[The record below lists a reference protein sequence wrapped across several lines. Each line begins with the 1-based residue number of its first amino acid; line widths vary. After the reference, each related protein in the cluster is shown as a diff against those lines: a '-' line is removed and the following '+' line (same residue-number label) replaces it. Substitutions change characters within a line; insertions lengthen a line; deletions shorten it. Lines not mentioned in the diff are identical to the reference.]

1 MPLHFIAP
9 SVLLGLAAA
18 ALPWLI
24 HRIGKRRAR
33 PHPFAAMELLLRAE
47 REVSARRRLR
57 EILLLL
63 LRTLVAAALPLA
75 FARPFAEVRSDLPA
89 ATTRTQGAVIVLDDS
104 ASLRR
109 LASAGGD
116 SVFQLAR
123 ARARALA
130 VSLSPDSDL
139 GLVLAS
145 EGTSAPVAEPSND
158 RGRVLAA
165 LDAATCSARVADFG
179 AAMRRASQILS
190 ASPHAE
196 KVVYVVTD
204 LQAAGWGGVA
214 ASDRTAGGPAVIVLD
229 VGGPWENRAVLSL
242 TAEPAPEEGARGV
255 AVLAE
260 IANFSTEPAHKL
272 GLTLRLDGADVAR
285 GFVDVPPNGRVH
297 KRFLSTL
304 STSQAPAG
312 DGTAHNAEVEI
323 DHDLFTLDD
332 RRRARVEVSRG
343 LRVLVVDGD
352 PRTVRT
358 EDETFFLE
366 AALRAG
372 GAGFSITTALPD
384 ELGATPLA
392 GYAAVFLANVAK
404 PSEELAE
411 ALRRYVEG
419 GGGLFVSVG
428 DRVDVDAWN
437 QRCKGLLPQPLG
449 LKRTAAAAPGGAPEG
464 ETVDLRPAERLAPL
478 DRRHPLL
485 ASFPAKGDGL
495 ASARFFQFMLLEPV
509 PDAPGRAVVLRYEN
523 GAPALVAGDVGRGRV
538 LLLTTTV
545 DREWTDLPIR
555 PGFLP
560 LVQEAARY
568 LAGAPGSDSIAAL
581 TVGQRR
587 EVTVGPV
594 VARIEIVTPAGTS
607 RWLTPEGHDARPV
620 DPRAAEGHGRR
631 TVTFAETDEPGL
643 YLVRAS
649 RADGTVVDRASESFV
664 VNLDPAESDPA
675 LLPAEKRPDRAA
687 GAAGAAA
694 APKRRLELWHA
705 LSAVVLFAVLG
716 ESLLTLRRRRGRV
729 KA

>member
-1 MPLHFIAP
+1 VQFLAP
-9 SVLLGLAAA
+9 SLLLGLLAA

-33 PHPFAAMELLLRAE
+33 PVAFAAMELLLRAE

-57 EILLLL
+57 ELLLL
-63 LRTLVAAALPLA
+63 ALRTLVAAALPLA
-75 FARPFAEVRSDLPA
+75 FARPFTEVRSDLPA
-89 ATTRTQGAVIVLDDS
+89 ATTRTQSAVIVLDDS

-116 SVFQLAR
+116 VVFQLAR
-123 ARARALA
+123 ARARSLLE
-130 VSLSPDSDL
+130 SLSPDSDVA
-139 GLVLAS
+139 LVLSS
-145 EGTSAPVAEPSND
+145 EGTPAPVAEPSND

-165 LDAATCSARVADFG
+165 LDAAVCTARVADFG
-179 AAMRRASQILS
+179 AALRRAGQILAS
-190 ASPHAE
+190 SPHADR
-196 KVVYVVTD
+196 VVYVVTD
-204 LQAAGWGGVA
+204 LQATGWDDVVA
-214 ASDRTAGGPAVIVLD
+214 TESGPAVIVLD
-229 VGGPWENRAVLSL
+229 VGGAWENRAVVSLS
-242 TAEPAPEEGARGV
+242 AEPAPEEGAQGV
-255 AVLAE
+255 AVVAE
-260 IANFSTEPAHKL
+260 VANFAAEPAHKL

-285 GFVDVPPNGRVH
+285 GFIDVPAHGHAR

-304 STSQAPAG
+304 RALGGG
-312 DGTAHNAEVEI
+312 DTAHDAEVEL
-323 DHDLFTLDD
+323 DHDLFPLDD
-332 RRRARVEVSRG
+332 RRRARVEVARG

-372 GAGFSITTALPD
+372 GGGFSITTALPD
-384 ELGATPLA
+384 ELPPASLA

-404 PSEELAE
+404 PSEELCQGLA
-411 ALRRYVEG
+411 RYVAG
-419 GGGLFVSVG
+419 GGGVFVSVG
-428 DRVDVDAWN
+428 DRVDADTWN
-437 QRCKGLLPQPLG
+437 QRCKAVLPQPLG
-449 LKRTAAAAPGGAPEG
+449 LKRTAAVAPGGAPEG

-509 PDAPGRAVVLRYEN
+509 PDAPGRSVVLRYEN
-523 GAPALVAGDVGRGRV
+523 GAPALVAADVGRGRV

-568 LAGAPGSDSIAAL
+568 LAGAPGSDSISAL

-587 EVTVGPV
+587 EVAVGPED
-594 VARIEIVTPAGTS
+594 ARVEIVKSNGQS
-607 RWLTPEGHDARPV
+607 RWLEPEPRDPHASDARGAE
-620 DPRAAEGHGRR
+620 PRGRR
-631 TVTFAETDEPGL
+631 TVTFTETDEPGL
-643 YLVRAS
+643 YRVRAS
-649 RADGTVVDRASESFV
+649 RADGTVVERPAEGFV
-664 VNLDPAESDPA
+664 VNLDPAESDPTR
-675 LLPAEKRPDRAA
+675 LPDDKRPDRAPA
-687 GAAGAAA
+687 GGGGAA
-694 APKRRLELWHA
+694 APKRRLELWHF
-705 LSAVVLFAVLG
+705 LSAAVLVAVLA
-716 ESLLTLRRRRGRV
+716 ESLLTLRLRRGRV

>member
-1 MPLHFIAP
+1 MHFLAP
-9 SVLLGLAAA
+9 SVLLGLVAA

-116 SVFQLAR
+116 TVFQLAR

-130 VSLSPDSDL
+130 LSLSPDSDL
-139 GLVLAS
+139 ALVLAS
-145 EGTSAPVAEPSND
+145 EGTPAPVAEPSAD

-165 LDAATCSARVADFG
+165 LDAAACSARVADFG
-179 AAMRRASQILS
+179 AAMRRASQIVS
-190 ASPHAE
+190 TSPHAE
-196 KVVYVVTD
+196 KVIYVVTD
-204 LQAAGWGGVA
+204 LQATGWGGVA
-214 ASDRTAGGPAVIVLD
+214 PAERTAGGPAVIVLD
-229 VGGPWENRAVLSL
+229 VGGPWDNRAVVSL

-255 AVLAE
+255 AVVAE
-260 IANFSTEPAHKL
+260 IANFSAEPAHKL

-285 GFVDVPPNGRVH
+285 GFVDVPAHGRAH

-304 STSQAPAG
+304 HTSG
-312 DGTAHNAEVEI
+312 GGTAHDAEVEI
-323 DHDLFTLDD
+323 DHDLFPLDD

-372 GAGFSITTALPD
+372 GAGFSITTTLAD
-384 ELGATPLA
+384 ELGAQPLA
-392 GYAAVFLANVAK
+392 SYAAVFLANVAK
-404 PSEELAE
+404 PSEELAQ
-411 ALRRYVEG
+411 ALTRYVEA

-437 QRCKGLLPQPLG
+437 QRCKALLPQPLG
-449 LKRTAAAAPGGAPEG
+449 LKRTAAATPGGAPEG

-523 GAPALVAGDVGRGRV
+523 GAPALVASDVGRGRV

-560 LVQEAARY
+560 LVQEAARF
-568 LAGAPGSDSIAAL
+568 LAGAPGSDSISAL

-587 EVTVGPV
+587 EVTVGPED
-594 VARIEIVTPAGTS
+594 ARIEIVTPAGQS
-607 RWLTPEGHDARPV
+607 RWLTPEGHDARPL

-643 YLVRAS
+643 YRVRAS
-649 RADGTVVDRASESFV
+649 RADGTAADRASESFV
-664 VNLDPAESDPA
+664 VNLDAAESDPA
-675 LLPAEKRPDRAA
+675 LLADDKRPDRAA
-687 GAAGAAA
+687 FAAGAAS

-705 LSAVVLFAVLG
+705 LSAVVLLAVLG

>member
-1 MPLHFIAP
+1 MPLHFLAP
-9 SVLLGLAAA
+9 SVLLGLLAA

-33 PHPFAAMELLLRAE
+33 PVAFAAMELLLRAE
-47 REVSARRRLR
+47 RQVSARRRLR

-89 ATTRTQGAVIVLDDS
+89 AAAGTQSAVIVLDDS

-109 LASAGGD
+109 LAAPGGEP
-116 SVFQLAR
+116 VFQKAR
-123 ARARALA
+123 ARARSLAL
-130 VSLSPDSDL
+130 SLSTDSDVA
-139 GLVLAS
+139 LVLAS
-145 EGTSAPVAEPSND
+145 EGTPAPVAEPSND
-158 RGRVLAA
+158 RGRVTGA
-165 LDAATCSARVADFG
+165 LDAAACTARVADFG
-179 AAMRRASQILS
+179 GALRRASQIL
-190 ASPHAE
+190 AGSPRAE
-196 KVVYVVTD
+196 RVTYVVTD
-204 LQAAGWGGVA
+204 LQATGWEGVA
-214 ASDRTAGGPAVIVLD
+214 RPERTASTPAVVVLD
-229 VGGPWENRAVLSL
+229 VGGPWENRAVVALS
-242 TAEPAPEEGARGV
+242 AEPAPQEGAGAQGI
-255 AVLAE
+255 AVTAE
-260 IANFSTEPAHKL
+260 VANFSDQPATKL

-285 GFVDVPPNGRVH
+285 GFVDVPAHGRAR
-297 KRFLSTL
+297 KRFLHTL
-304 STSQAPAG
+304 AG
-312 DGTAHNAEVEI
+312 AGTAHDAEVEI
-323 DHDLFTLDD
+323 DHDLFALDD

-404 PSEELAE
+404 PSEDVAQ
-411 ALRRYVEG
+411 ALTRYVEG

-437 QRCKGLLPQPLG
+437 QRMKALLPQPLG
-449 LKRTAAAAPGGAPEG
+449 LKRTAAATPGVAPEG

-509 PDAPGRAVVLRYEN
+509 PDAPGRQVVLRYEN
-523 GAPALVAGDVGRGRV
+523 GAPALVASDVGRGRV

-568 LAGAPGSDSIAAL
+568 LAGAPSSDSISAL

-587 EVTVGPV
+587 EIGVGAEDARVEV
-594 VARIEIVTPAGTS
+594 VKPGGQS
-607 RWLTPEGHDARPV
+607 LWLTPEARAPEAHV
-620 DPRAAEGHGRR
+620 RR
-631 TVTFAETDEPGL
+631 TVTFTETDEPGL
-643 YLVRAS
+643 YRVRAS
-649 RADGTVVDRASESFV
+649 RADGTVVERASESFV
-664 VNLDPAESDPA
+664 VNLDPAESDPTR
-675 LLPAEKRPDRAA
+675 LPDDKRPDRAPD
-687 GAAGAAA
+687 GAAGAAV
-694 APKRRLELWHA
+694 PKRRLELWHA
-705 LSAVVLFAVLG
+705 LGAAVLICVLA
-716 ESLLTLRRRRGRV
+716 ESLLTLRLRRGRV

>member
-1 MPLHFIAP
+1 VPLHFIAP
-9 SVLLGLAAA
+9 SVLLGLLAAG
-18 ALPWLI
+18 LPWFI

-33 PHPFAAMELLLRAE
+33 PVPFAAMELLLRAE

-116 SVFQLAR
+116 PAFQLAR
-123 ARARALA
+123 ARARTLAL
-130 VSLSPDSDL
+130 SLSPDSDL
-139 GLVLAS
+139 ALVLAS
-145 EGTSAPVAEPSND
+145 EGTPAPVAEPSND

-165 LDAATCSARVADFG
+165 LDAATCSARSADFG
-179 AAMRRASQILS
+179 AAMKRASQILS

-204 LQAAGWGGVA
+204 LQAAGWEGVA
-214 ASDRTAGGPAVIVLD
+214 SADRTAGGPAVIVLD
-229 VGGPWENRAVLSL
+229 VGGPWENRAVVSL

-255 AVLAE
+255 AVVAE
-260 IANFSTEPAHKL
+260 IANFSAEPARKL
-272 GLTLRLDGADVAR
+272 GLTLRLDGVDVAR
-285 GFVDVPPNGRVH
+285 GFVDVPAHGRTH
-297 KRFLSTL
+297 KRFLHTL
-304 STSQAPAG
+304 AG
-312 DGTAHNAEVEI
+312 GGTAHDAEVEI
-323 DHDLFTLDD
+323 DHDLFALDD

-372 GAGFSITTALPD
+372 GAGFSIATALPD
-384 ELGATPLA
+384 ELGATSLA

-404 PSEELAE
+404 PSEELCQGLA
-411 ALRRYVEG
+411 RYVEG

-437 QRCKGLLPQPLG
+437 QRCKTLLPQPLG

-523 GAPALVAGDVGRGRV
+523 GAPALVASDVGRGRV

-568 LAGAPGSDSIAAL
+568 LAGAPGSDSISAL

-587 EVTVGPV
+587 DVTVGPED
-594 VARIEIVTPAGTS
+594 ARIEIVTPAGQS
-607 RWLTPEGHDARPV
+607 RWLTPEGHDVRPV
-620 DPRAAEGHGRR
+620 DPRAAEVRGRR
-631 TVTFAETDEPGL
+631 TVTFTETDEPGL
-643 YLVRAS
+643 YRVRAS
-649 RADGTVVDRASESFV
+649 RADGTVADRPSEGFV
-664 VNLDPAESDPA
+664 VNLDPAESDPTP
-675 LLPAEKRPDRAA
+675 LPDDKRPDRAA
-687 GAAGAAA
+687 GAAGGAAT
-694 APKRRLELWHA
+694 PKRRLELWHT
-705 LSAVVLFAVLG
+705 LSAVVLLAVLG

>member
-1 MPLHFIAP
+1 VPLHFLAP
-9 SVLLGLAAA
+9 SVLLGVLAAV
-18 ALPWLI
+18 LPWLI

-33 PHPFAAMELLLRAE
+33 PVAFAAMELLLRAE
-47 REVSARRRLR
+47 RQVSARRRLR

-89 ATTRTQGAVIVLDDS
+89 ATTRTQSAVIVLDDS

-109 LASAGGD
+109 LASAGGE

-123 ARARALA
+123 ARARTLAL
-130 VSLSPDSDL
+130 SLSPDSDL
-139 GLVLAS
+139 ALVLAS
-145 EGTSAPVAEPSND
+145 EGTPAPVAEPSND

-165 LDAATCSARVADFG
+165 LDAATPTARVADFG
-179 AAMRRASQILS
+179 AALRRASQILS
-190 ASPHAE
+190 TSPHTDR
-196 KVVYVVTD
+196 VVYVVTD
-204 LQAAGWGGVA
+204 LQATGWEGVGKP
-214 ASDRTAGGPAVIVLD
+214 DRTAGGPAVLVLD
-229 VGGPWENRAVLSL
+229 VGGAWDNRAVVSL

-255 AVLAE
+255 AVVAE
-260 IANFSTEPAHKL
+260 IANFSGEPARKL

-285 GFVDVPPNGRVH
+285 GFIDVPAHGRAR

-304 STSQAPAG
+304 QPLAG
-312 DGTAHNAEVEI
+312 SSTAHDAEVEI
-323 DHDLFTLDD
+323 DHDLFALDD

-404 PSEELAE
+404 PSEEAAQ
-411 ALRRYVEG
+411 ALTRYVEG
-419 GGGLFVSVG
+419 GGGLFIAVG
-428 DRVDVDAWN
+428 DRVDVDTWN
-437 QRCKGLLPQPLG
+437 QRMKTLLPQPLG
-449 LKRTAAAAPGGAPEG
+449 LKRTAAVAPGGAPEG

-495 ASARFFQFMLLEPV
+495 ASARFFQFMLLDPV

-523 GAPALVAGDVGRGRV
+523 GAPALVASDVGRGRV

-560 LVQEAARY
+560 LVQETARY
-568 LAGAPGSDSIAAL
+568 LAGAPGSDSISAL

-587 EVTVGPV
+587 EIGVGAED
-594 VARIEIVTPAGTS
+594 ARIEIVTPGGQS
-607 RWLTPEGHDARPV
+607 RWLTPEARST
-620 DPRAAEGHGRR
+620 DPRAPEGHARR
-631 TVTFAETDEPGL
+631 TVTFAETDEPGV
-643 YLVRAS
+643 YRVRAS
-649 RADGTVVDRASESFV
+649 RADGTVVERSSESFV
-664 VNLDPAESDPA
+664 VNVDPAESDPA
-675 LLPAEKRPDRAA
+675 RLPDDKRPDRAPG
-687 GAAGAAA
+687 GAAEAAT
-694 APKRRLELWHA
+694 PKRRLELWHT
-705 LSAVVLFAVLG
+705 LSAVVLLAVLG

>member
-1 MPLHFIAP
+1 MPLHFLAP
-9 SVLLGLAAA
+9 SVLLGLLAA

-24 HRIGKRRAR
+24 HRIGRRRAR
-33 PHPFAAMELLLRAE
+33 PVPFAAMELLLRAE
-47 REVSARRRLR
+47 REISARRRLR

-89 ATTRTQGAVIVLDDS
+89 ATTRTQSAVIVLDDS

-109 LASAGGD
+109 LASTGGEP
-116 SVFQLAR
+116 VFQLAR
-123 ARARALA
+123 ARARSVAL
-130 VSLSPDSDL
+130 SLSPDSDL
-139 GLVLAS
+139 ALVLAS
-145 EGTSAPVAEPSND
+145 EGTPAPVAEPSND

-165 LDAATCSARVADFG
+165 LDGATCSARAADFG

-190 ASPHAE
+190 ASSHADR
-196 KVVYVVTD
+196 VVYVVTD
-204 LQAAGWGGVA
+204 LQASGWEGVA
-214 ASDRTAGGPAVIVLD
+214 PADRTAGGPAVILLD
-229 VGGPWENRAVLSL
+229 VGGAWENRAVVALS
-242 TAEPAPEEGARGV
+242 AEPAPEEGARGV
-255 AVLAE
+255 AVVAE
-260 IANFSTEPAHKL
+260 IANFSAEPAHKL

-285 GFVDVPPNGRVH
+285 GFVDVPAHGRAH

-304 STSQAPAG
+304 SSVAG
-312 DGTAHNAEVEI
+312 GTAHDAEVEL

-372 GAGFSITTALPD
+372 GAGFSLTTALPD
-384 ELGATPLA
+384 ELGAQPLA
-392 GYAAVFLANVAK
+392 GYAAVFVANVAK
-404 PSEELAE
+404 PSEELAQ
-411 ALRRYVEG
+411 ALTRYVQG
-419 GGGLFVSVG
+419 GGGLFISVG
-428 DRVDVDAWN
+428 DRVDVDSWN
-437 QRCKGLLPQPLG
+437 QRCKALLPQPLG

-523 GAPALVAGDVGRGRV
+523 GAPALVASDVGRGRV

-568 LAGAPGSDSIAAL
+568 LAGAPGSDSISAL

-587 EVTVGPV
+587 DIGVGPED
-594 VARIEIVTPAGTS
+594 ARIEIVTPAGPS
-607 RWLTPEGHDARPV
+607 RWLTPEGHDARPI
-620 DPRAAEGHGRR
+620 DPRAESHGRR

-643 YLVRAS
+643 YRVRAS
-649 RADGTVVDRASESFV
+649 RADGAVVERASESFV
-664 VNLDPAESDPA
+664 VNIDPAESDPTP
-675 LLPAEKRPDRAA
+675 LPEDRRPDRAA
-687 GAAGAAA
+687 GGGTEAA
-694 APKRRLELWHA
+694 APKRRLELWHM
-705 LSAVVLFAVLG
+705 LSAAVLLAVLG

>member
-1 MPLHFIAP
+1 MPLHFLAP
-9 SVLLGLAAA
+9 SVLLGLLAAG
-18 ALPWLI
+18 LPWLI

-33 PHPFAAMELLLRAE
+33 RRPFAAMELLLRAE

-57 EILLLL
+57 EVLLLL

-89 ATTRTQGAVIVLDDS
+89 ATTRTQSAVIVLDDS

-109 LASAGGD
+109 LSSAGGEP
-116 SVFQLAR
+116 VFQIAR

-130 VSLSPDSDL
+130 QSLSPDSDL
-139 GLVLAS
+139 ALVLAS
-145 EGTSAPVAEPSND
+145 EGTPAPVAEPSND
-158 RGRVLAA
+158 RGRVLGA
-165 LDAATCSARVADFG
+165 LDAAACTARVADFG
-179 AAMRRASQILS
+179 AALRRASQILAS
-190 ASPHAE
+190 SPHPDR
-196 KVVYVVTD
+196 VVYVVTD
-204 LQAAGWGGVA
+204 LQAAGWGAVGPGERA
-214 ASDRTAGGPAVIVLD
+214 AGGPAIVVVD
-229 VGGPWENRAVLSL
+229 VGGAWDNRAVVSL

-255 AVLAE
+255 AVVAE
-260 IANFSTEPAHKL
+260 IANFSDEPARKL

-285 GFVDVPPNGRVH
+285 GFVDVPAHGRAH
-297 KRFLSTL
+297 KRFLHTL
-304 STSQAPAG
+304 GGS
-312 DGTAHNAEVEI
+312 DTAHDAEVEI

-372 GAGFSITTALPD
+372 GAGFSITTAMAD
-384 ELGATPLA
+384 ELGAQALS
-392 GYAAVFLANVAK
+392 GYAAIFLANVAK
-404 PSEELAE
+404 PSEELAP
-411 ALRRYVEG
+411 ALARYVEG
-419 GGGLFVSVG
+419 GGGLFISVG
-428 DRVDVDAWN
+428 DRVDVEAWN
-437 QRCKGLLPQPLG
+437 QRCKALLPQPLG
-449 LKRTAAAAPGGAPEG
+449 LKRTAATAPGGAPEG

-523 GAPALVAGDVGRGRV
+523 GAPALVASDVGRGRV

-568 LAGAPGSDSIAAL
+568 LAGAPGSDSISAL

-587 EVTVGPV
+587 EIPVGPEDT
-594 VARIEIVTPAGTS
+594 RIEIVTPGGPS
-607 RWLTPEGHDARPV
+607 RWLTPEGRDARPV
-620 DPRAAEGHGRR
+620 DPRAAESRGRR
-631 TVTFAETDEPGL
+631 TVTFSETAEPGL
-643 YLVRAS
+643 YRVRAS
-649 RADGTVVDRASESFV
+649 RADGAVTERASESFV
-664 VNLDPAESDPA
+664 VNLDPAESDPTR
-675 LLPAEKRPDRAA
+675 LGDDKRPDRAGP
-687 GAAGAAA
+687 GATATA
-694 APKRRLELWHA
+694 APKRHLELWHS
-705 LSAVVLFAVLG
+705 LSALVLVAVLG